1 MKTNKLLVFLT
12 ILIVFS
18 CKKDDEEPIPVPVAS
33 FSIGTITQGQVVFT
47 NTSQHA
53 IMHNWNFGD
62 GLSSSEKNP
71 THTYTDSGDFTVTL
85 TVTNDSGTDTESMN
99 ISIVGP
105 TAQFDVSIVDAIATF
120 TNTSMNATDYN
131 WNFGDGNSS
140 TDQNP
145 THTYTQS
152 GTYTVELTA
161 TGIGTSTTS
170 DDITITIPNNSNL
183 GTVWTQIQPSG
194 DMWSPRLQHV
204 VASYDN
210 NIWVIGGFS
219 DQQDGKSPVW
229 KSSDGASWTQVSEDS
244 DFGPVS
250 RFTERA
256 IEFDGKLWF
265 IGEGVVYNSTDGA
278 NWTQAV
284 IDLTFLQGRS
294 RYGFGKF
301 DGKLWVI
308 GGQRSNQSL
317 NDIWSSSDGIN
328 WAQVTPSGSVFEAAK
343 NISLLEFDGKL
354 WFIGPR
360 NIWQTSD
367 GTAWTKITP
376 TNSFTAGI
384 NIGTISDG
392 LHQAAV
398 LDGRIWVI
406 RESFNGSYGNDIWAS
421 EDGTNWEKVNDIPS
435 FPGRIEFGL
444 TSFSDKLF
452 ILGGRTGDPSSVTR
466 MNDIWVSE
474 K

>member
-1 MKTNKLLVFLT
+1 MKTSNFLVLLSLLF
-12 ILIVFS
+12 VFS
-18 CKKDDEEPIPVPVAS
+18 CKENGEEPTPAPIAS
-33 FSIGTITQGQVVFT
+33 FTIGTITQGQVTFT

-53 IMHNWNFGD
+53 LTHSWTFGD
-62 GLSSSEKNP
+62 GFSSDEKSP
-71 THTYTDSGDFTVTL
+71 THTYAESGNFTVVL
-85 TVTNDSGTDTESMN
+85 SVFNPSGTDTESMTV
-99 ISIVGP
+99 SLTGP
-105 TAQFDVSIVDAIATF
+105 TAQFSVSVADAVASF
-120 TNTSMNATDYN
+120 TNESVNATSYLWD
-131 WNFGDGNSS
+131 FGDGNSS
-140 TDQNP
+140 TSESP
-145 THTYTQS
+145 THTYAES
-152 GTYTVELTA
+152 GNYAVELTA
-161 TGIGTSTTS
+161 TGVGTNTTS
-170 DDITITIPNNSNL
+170 EDITITIPSNSTL
-183 GTVWTQIQPSG
+183 GTAWTQMQTSG
-194 DMWSPRLQHV
+194 DLWSPRLQHIV
-204 VASYDN
+204 TSYDN

-219 DQQDGKSPVW
+219 DNQDGKSPVW
-229 KSSDGASWTQVSEDS
+229 KSTDGASWTQVSEDS
-244 DFGPVS
+244 GFGPVS

-278 NWTQAV
+278 NWTQAA

-308 GGQRSNQSL
+308 GGQRSNQAL
-317 NDIWSSSDGIN
+317 NDIWSSSDGTN
-328 WAQVTPSGSVFEAAK
+328 WSQVTPSGSVFEASK

-360 NIWQTSD
+360 NIWHTSD
-367 GTAWTKITP
+367 GTAWTKIAP
-376 TNSFTAGI
+376 TNNFTAGI

-398 LDGRIWVI
+398 LDGKIWVI

-421 EDGTNWEKVNDIPS
+421 EDGTNWEKVNDSPT
-435 FPGRIEFGL
+435 FPGRIELGL
-444 TSFSDKLF
+444 ASFSDKLF

-466 MNDIWVSE
+466 VNDIWMSE